1 MSIKTSQANMQN
13 SSQVNSNEI
22 IQQHTFNKIHT
33 NANEIVHMHKPKLNS
48 IHCKYNK
55 NSPTIFT
62 TDARKCAA
70 YELLLK

>member
-1 MSIKTSQANMQN
+1 MSIKTSQANMRD

-22 IQQHTFNKIHT
+22 IQQHTFNKIHI
-33 NANEIVHMHKPKLNS
+33 NENEIIHMPKPKLNS

-62 TDARKCAA
+62 TDARKCAVSK
-70 YELLLK
+70 LL